1 MMMTYLINQR
11 FGDANVKS
19 HLVKKTI
26 VNAILEVR
34 NVPHYANVKIV
45 KIRREYKINAK
56 RKLKL
61 NDPTIYNFVLSLFCL
76 KN

>member
-1 MMMTYLINQR
+1 MMMIYLINQW
-11 FGDANVKS
+11 FGDANVRS
-19 HLVKKTI
+19 HLVKKII

-45 KIRREYKINAK
+45 KIRREYKIRAK

-61 NDPTIYNFVLSLFCL
+61 NDPTI
-76 KN
+76 